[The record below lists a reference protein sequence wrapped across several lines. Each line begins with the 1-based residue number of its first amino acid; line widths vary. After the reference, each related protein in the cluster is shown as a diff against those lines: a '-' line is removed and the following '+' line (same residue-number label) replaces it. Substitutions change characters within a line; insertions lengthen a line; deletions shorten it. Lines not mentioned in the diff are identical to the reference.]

1 MVESFDCGL
10 PAAIIGLPLN
20 DWLDKHFYH
29 FVPVAFML
37 IIYGVAFIVIERRWV
52 PNHEFSVMDIDRLPY
67 RAALYIGLFQV
78 LSLLPGTSRS
88 GATIVGAL
96 LIGVSREVSA
106 EFTFFLEFQS
116 CLEQVLSKF
125 FTSLKMETL

>member
-1 MVESFDCGL
+1 MWLKVLIAAL

-52 PNHEFSVMDIDRLPY
+52 PNHEFSVMNIDRLPY
-67 RAALYIGLFQV
+67 RAALYIGLFKCCLYFQGHRVQV
-78 LSLLPGTSRS
+78 RQLS
-88 GATIVGAL
+88 
-96 LIGVSREVSA
+96 
-106 EFTFFLEFQS
+106 
-116 CLEQVLSKF
+116 VLY
-125 FTSLKMETL
+125 